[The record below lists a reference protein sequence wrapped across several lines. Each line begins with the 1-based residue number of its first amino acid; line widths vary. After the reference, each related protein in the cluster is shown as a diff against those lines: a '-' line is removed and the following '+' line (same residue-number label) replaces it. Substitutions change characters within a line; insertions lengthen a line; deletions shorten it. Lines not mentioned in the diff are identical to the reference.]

1 MKEYKNL
8 KFKLYLMTDQC
19 PCAPLCYVLESAPSC
34 KAIEDEL
41 GVKGDGPGDK
51 VDPSDYIDHRAEE
64 RTALHF
70 HRHVGG
76 VSTRVHKCSQF
87 K

>member
-1 MKEYKNL
+1 M
-8 KFKLYLMTDQC
+8 
-19 PCAPLCYVLESAPSC
+19 
-34 KAIEDEL
+34 

-76 VSTRVHKCSQF
+76 VSTRVHKLSEYKQAYTSEHLELSTLNSDAGL
-87 K
+87 